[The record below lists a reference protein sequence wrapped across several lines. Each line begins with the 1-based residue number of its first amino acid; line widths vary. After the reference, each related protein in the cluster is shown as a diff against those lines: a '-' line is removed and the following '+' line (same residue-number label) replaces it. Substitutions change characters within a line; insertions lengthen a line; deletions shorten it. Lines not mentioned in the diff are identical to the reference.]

1 MRIAIIS
8 AIWFAMILGSGD
20 SKGPWYAAIAS
31 IFMGVVL
38 DRFVDLRPLGVAE
51 GSAQGVLGMAF
62 LAGILAHHAPDLPGP
77 EWVHNVAAGAAV
89 FVCAAIVSV
98 YLREARKADHDA
110 SEAAK

>member
-1 MRIAIIS
+1 MRIAIITT
-8 AIWFAMILGSGD
+8 IWFALILGSGD

-38 DRFVDLRPLGVAE
+38 DRLAALRPLGVAE
-51 GSAQGVLGMAF
+51 GNAQGVLGVAF
-62 LAGILAHHAPDLPGP
+62 LAGILAHHARDLPGP

-98 YLREARKADHDA
+98 YLREVRKIDRDA
-110 SEAAK
+110 TEDQK